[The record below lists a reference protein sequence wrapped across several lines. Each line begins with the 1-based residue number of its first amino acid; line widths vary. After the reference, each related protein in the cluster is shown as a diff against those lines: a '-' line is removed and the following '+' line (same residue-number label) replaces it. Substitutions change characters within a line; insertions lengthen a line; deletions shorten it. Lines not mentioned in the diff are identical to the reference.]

1 MNYVYDVL
9 GIGSGVVL
17 LSVLILLLRGSFRKF
32 WVLLVYVAWE
42 LFATATLTIYDLLY
56 LAPSVGKVAQAEA
69 TKLYARL
76 YWSND
81 VIVDLLRFLLVIVL
95 TYAATPEGAKRV
107 SIGRILGGIVAV
119 VVVLP
124 FLLFPL
130 HFKPWPEASWFNSTS
145 ELLNFGAAIMNLGL
159 WGALL
164 ANRKRDPQFVAV
176 SIGLGVVV
184 TGAAVSYG
192 LLHLLPT
199 KARVIPEIFLMLT
212 QLAGWSIW
220 CRAFW
225 PASKRSPAPDNPL
238 PAPATSASTSAGPEP
253 SPHS

>member
-1 MNYVYDVL
+1 MNYVYDLL
-9 GIGSGVVL
+9 GIGSGVFL
-17 LSVLILLLRGSFRKF
+17 LSVLVLLLRGPFRRF
-32 WVLLVYVAWE
+32 WILLVYVAWE

-56 LAPSVGKVAQAEA
+56 AGAAQGKVQQAEA
-69 TKLYARL
+69 VRLYTRL

-81 VIVDLLRFLLVIVL
+81 VIVDVLRFLLVIVL
-95 TYAATPEGAKRV
+95 TYAATPEGAKRSSV
-107 SIGRILGGIVAV
+107 GRILGGIVLV
-119 VVVLP
+119 VMVLP

-130 HFKPWPEASWFNSTS
+130 HFAPWPAASWFNSTS
-145 ELLNFGAAIMNLGL
+145 QLLNFGAAIMNLGL

-192 LLHLLPT
+192 LRHLTSAQAILPN
-199 KARVIPEIFLMLT
+199 VFLMLT
-212 QLAGWSIW
+212 QLAGWTIW

-225 PASKRSPAPDNPL
+225 PVPRRNPAPDSGL
-238 PAPATSASTSAGPEP
+238 P
-253 SPHS
+253 SPSPSP

>member
-1 MNYVYDVL
+1 MNYVYDL
-9 GIGSGVVL
+9 MGIGNGIVL
-17 LSVLILLLRGSFRKF
+17 LSVLVLLLRGPFRKF
-32 WVLLVYVAWE
+32 WVLLLYVAWE

-56 LAPSVGKVAQAEA
+56 ISAGQGKVVEAEA
-69 TKLYARL
+69 LKLYARL

-95 TYAATPEGAKRV
+95 TYAATPEGAKRT
-107 SIGRILGGIVAV
+107 SIGRILVGIVLV
-119 VVVLP
+119 VLVLP
-124 FLLFPL
+124 FLVFPL
-130 HFKPWPEASWFNSTS
+130 HFGPWPEASWFNSTS

-164 ANRKRDPQFVAV
+164 ANRKRDPEFVAV

-184 TGAAVSYG
+184 TGAAIAYG
-192 LLHLLPT
+192 LRHL
-199 KARVIPEIFLMLT
+199 IPASAIFIPNVFLMLT

-225 PASKRSPAPDNPL
+225 RFPRRSPAADNVL
-238 PAPATSASTSAGPEP
+238 P
-253 SPHS
+253 SPSPSP

>member
-9 GIGSGVVL
+9 GIGNGVVL

-42 LFATATLTIYDLLY
+42 LFATATLTLYDVLY
-56 LAPSVGKVAQAEA
+56 AGAAQGKVLQAEA
-69 TKLYARL
+69 VRLYTRL

-95 TYAATPEGAKRV
+95 TYSATPEGAKRT
-107 SIGRILGGIVAV
+107 SIGRILGGIVLV
-119 VVVLP
+119 VLVLP

-184 TGAAVSYG
+184 TGSAISYG
-192 LLHLLPT
+192 LLHLVPPS
-199 KARVIPEIFLMLT
+199 ADFIPSIFLMLT

-225 PASKRSPAPDNPL
+225 RFPRTSPAPESVL
-238 PAPATSASTSAGPEP
+238 P
-253 SPHS
+253 SPSPSP